1 MAPGV
6 NGAGAVLGAPE
17 APPARFPL
25 PFNARRG
32 QRTLSAAPVLETLEG
47 KKNKN
52 KYCRQPPSSL
62 FEVEIQHRA
71 PCDLAGCGRGCAS
84 QIGVPRSS
92 SGAEGRAAGL
102 CGSLLW
108 APCGCGG
115 L

>member
-47 KKNKN
+47 KKPRINIADSPQAVCSRWK
-52 KYCRQPPSSL
+52 SSTVL
-62 FEVEIQHRA
+62 HA
-71 PCDLAGCGRGCAS
+71 TSL
-84 QIGVPRSS
+84 
-92 SGAEGRAAGL
+92 AAG
-102 CGSLLW
+102 GAALLR
-108 APCGCGG
+108 
-115 L
+115 